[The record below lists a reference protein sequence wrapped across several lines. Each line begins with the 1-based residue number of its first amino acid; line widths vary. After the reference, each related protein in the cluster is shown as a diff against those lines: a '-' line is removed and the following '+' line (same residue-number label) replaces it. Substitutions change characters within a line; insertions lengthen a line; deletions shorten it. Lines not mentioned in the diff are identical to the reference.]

1 MLALSNIFQIY
12 KQGNESIKVLDNLSL
27 KLDNFCNVGLIG
39 PSGSGKSTLL
49 NLIGLLENPTSG
61 RIKINNLDCEGFNLE
76 EKTNFR
82 RNNIGFIFQNNQL
95 LEDFTCEENVALPL
109 ILNGISYKESILKA
123 QELLIDLGLKTRMQ
137 IKPSLLSGGEQQ
149 RVAVLRALIKKPLI
163 ILADE
168 PTGSLDDLN
177 AKKVFKLIINLSKK
191 QKATTITAT
200 HNIEL
205 LSYFDI
211 CYKIEKG
218 KLIEYK

>member
-1 MLALSNIFQIY
+1 MLALSNISQIY

-109 ILNGISYKESILKA
+109 ILNGISYKKSILRA
-123 QELLIDLGLKTRMQ
+123 QELLIDLGLKTRMK

-149 RVAVLRALIKKPLI
+149 RVAVLRALIKRPLI

-177 AKKVFKLIINLSKK
+177 AKKVFKPS
-191 QKATTITAT
+191 
-200 HNIEL
+200 
-205 LSYFDI
+205 
-211 CYKIEKG
+211 
-218 KLIEYK
+218 